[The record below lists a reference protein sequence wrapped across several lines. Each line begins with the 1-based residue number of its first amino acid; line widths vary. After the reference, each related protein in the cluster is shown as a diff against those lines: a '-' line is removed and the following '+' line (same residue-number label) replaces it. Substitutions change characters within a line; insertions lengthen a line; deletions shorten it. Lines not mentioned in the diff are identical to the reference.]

1 MKIYLVGGA
10 VRDYFLKLPIK
21 DRDWVVVGS
30 TPKELLKKNFKQV
43 GKDFPVFLH
52 PETFEEYAL
61 ARTEKKY
68 NVGYTGF
75 KTNYS
80 KTVTLHEDLLRRDL
94 TINAIAQ
101 DKYGNFIDPTN
112 GIQHIKLRL
121 LKHIS
126 ESFQEDPLRVLRVAR
141 FAAQL
146 AHLGFQIDKDT
157 MRLMNIIVKNGEL
170 SFLTSHRVWNETK
183 KALLTYS
190 PHVYFLTLKKCHAL
204 SILFPEI
211 NNLYKIKKNYYFY
224 SIKNLG
230 DHFLFSLSNFA
241 KKNKSIDMRFA
252 FFCQFFIYYKKF
264 YQKDFLNQ
272 DSIYQSDLIKNMFLR
287 LDIPLSIRKL
297 SYIVAKNYFFLHN
310 IFFITSKEIVNLFN
324 RMDIWRDPSKLLK
337 ISILSEYCIFF
348 SKCIHIYKKNYISCF
363 FKIIFLII
371 NSIPIKFII
380 KEGFKGYLIK
390 QELTRLRIFI
400 LDIYRSKVFLLK

>member
-30 TPKELLKKNFKQV
+30 TPKQLLKKKFKQV

-52 PETFEEYAL
+52 PDTFEEYAL
-61 ARTEKKY
+61 ARTEKKFGL
-68 NVGYTGF
+68 GYTGF

-80 KTVTLHEDLLRRDL
+80 KTVTLHEDLFRRDL

-101 DKYGNFIDPTN
+101 DEYGNFIDPVN
-112 GIQHIKLRL
+112 GIQDIKLRL
-121 LKHIS
+121 LRHIS
-126 ESFQEDPLRVLRVAR
+126 QSFQEDPLRVLRVAR

-146 AHLGFQIDKDT
+146 AHLGFQIDKKT
-157 MRLMNIIVKNGEL
+157 MQLMNIIVKNGEL

-190 PHVYFLTLKKCHAL
+190 PHVYFITLKKCNAL
-204 SILFPEI
+204 SVLFPEI
-211 NNLYKIKKNYYFY
+211 DNLYKIKQKYYFY
-224 SIKNLG
+224 NSKNLG
-230 DHFLFSLSNFA
+230 NHFLFSLFNFS

-252 FFCQFFIYYKKF
+252 FFCQFFTYYKNF
-264 YQKDFLNQ
+264 YQKDYLNK
-272 DSIYQSDLIKNMFLR
+272 DDNYQSNLIKKMFIR
-287 LDIPLSIRKL
+287 LDIPIAIRKL

-310 IFFITSKEIVNLFN
+310 IFFITSQEIVNLFN
-324 RMDIWRDPSKLLK
+324 RMDVWRDPSKILK
-337 ISILSEYCIFF
+337 ISILSKYCIFF
-348 SKCIHIYKKNYISCF
+348 SKCKYYKKNYINCF

-371 NSIPIKFII
+371 NSISIKFII
-380 KEGFKGYLIK
+380 QEGFKGYLIK
-390 QELTRLRIFI
+390 KELTRLRVFV
-400 LDIYRSKVFLLK
+400 LDIYRLKVFLLK